1 LKRTTFKE
9 EFKLWDFVEPA
20 ALGSNMGWT
29 FGQLVEAKTR
39 CLSRNIPKME
49 SELERLKVVIGELR
63 QQAAKDDAEATQLLE
78 ESRNCVDSVTSDFL
92 AGARYWG
99 ELRSKLKKKEAEVAQ
114 LKVKLEALELD
125 EAAEAEEEEGEE
137 RSITITISIYNS
149 VVGAII
155 GRGGE
160 KLTRIRE
167 VSQAT
172 IDMTRECNEKDERTI
187 TISGSAK
194 QVRYARLMIQDAMEG
209 RRSFGSGHVQ
219 DFKSGSNRDNF
230 KAA

>member
-1 LKRTTFKE
+1 
-9 EFKLWDFVEPA
+9 
-20 ALGSNMGWT
+20 M
-29 FGQLVEAKTR
+29 EAKTR
-39 CLSRNIPKME
+39 CLSKNIPKLE
-49 SELERLKVVIGELR
+49 SELERLKVVIRELR

-92 AGARYWG
+92 ADARYWG

-155 GRGGE
+155 GRGGS
-160 KLTRIRE
+160 TIR
-167 VSQAT
+167 
-172 IDMTRECNEKDERTI
+172 NI
-187 TISGSAK
+187 TQQS
-194 QVRYARLMIQDAMEG
+194 RARVDVH
-209 RRSFGSGHVQ
+209 R
-219 DFKSGSNRDNF
+219 
-230 KAA
+230 

>member
-1 LKRTTFKE
+1 
-9 EFKLWDFVEPA
+9 
-20 ALGSNMGWT
+20 M
-29 FGQLVEAKTR
+29 EAKTK
-39 CLSRNIPKME
+39 CLSRNIPMME
-49 SELERLKVVIGELR
+49 SELERLKVVIRELR

-137 RSITITISIYNS
+137 RSITITISIFNS

-167 VSQAT
+167 VSQ
-172 IDMTRECNEKDERTI
+172 
-187 TISGSAK
+187 
-194 QVRYARLMIQDAMEG
+194 V
-209 RRSFGSGHVQ
+209 
-219 DFKSGSNRDNF
+219 KSPFEFLGYHLFSTSHIKR
-230 KAA
+230 K